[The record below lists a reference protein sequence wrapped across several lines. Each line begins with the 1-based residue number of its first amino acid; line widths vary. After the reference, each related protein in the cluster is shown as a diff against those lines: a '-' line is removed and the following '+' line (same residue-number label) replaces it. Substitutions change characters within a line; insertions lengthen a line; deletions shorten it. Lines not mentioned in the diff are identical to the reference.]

1 MITFYVAH
9 VIKEGHEKEAMEIVN
24 MVTEYTRNR
33 PGLIFRQVLRSQEN
47 PRKLD
52 TIASWRSMEDYNSYR
67 ASRPPRTQADVDEE
81 MKHFDYM
88 KAEMYNVED
97 SLNL

>member
-1 MITFYVAH
+1 MVTFEVEH
-9 VIKEGHEKEAMEIVN
+9 IIKEGHEKEAMEIVER
-24 MVTEYTRNR
+24 VTGYTRNK

-47 PRKLD
+47 PRKLN
-52 TIASWRSMEDYNSYR
+52 TIASWRSMEDYQNYR
-67 ASRPPRTQADVDEE
+67 NSRPPRTQKDIDEE

-88 KAEMYNVED
+88 TAEMFDVED